1 MNLRATAGP
10 ATARSSEE
18 RINSFLT
25 IIPTVSRPP
34 RRIPLSRR
42 LFWTAVVATV
52 YILMTITPLYGVAH
66 KQEQQGTQQAQL
78 LLSIIFGTAYGTL
91 AHLGIG
97 PIVIAGILLEV
108 FAFSGLLNL
117 DLNKREDRLK
127 FTLLLKWTALGIA
140 ALEAVAYVLGGQF
153 GQVTPLGGVLI
164 VVQLLMATVIIMLL
178 DDLMS
183 KGWGIGSAI
192 SLIIFLGISRQI
204 FLNLF
209 SWDVAIDDNNSP
221 HVYGLLPALGA
232 ALYDLFTRGDATALV
247 GLVNRPVVLKDQTG
261 VTYLPDF
268 VGLLSTLVL
277 AFVILYLEMMKV
289 NIPVTAGQYRGIKF
303 TIPLRFVYVS
313 VLPIIF
319 TTYSLLLV
327 GQLLLPF
334 AGYPVVGEV
343 VQVIFLPHRFFFNVP
358 ALILHYLLYVALA
371 IAFAWVWVQLAG
383 LSAEDQARQFTQS
396 QLHVPGF
403 RQSEK
408 ILAKILERPIN
419 ALTTISGFLAG
430 SFAALGNILGVWGG
444 GAGLILLIE
453 IALQYYALVMREQ
466 MMEMYPGLKQLLGQ

>member
-1 MNLRATAGP
+1 MN
-10 ATARSSEE
+10 
-18 RINSFLT
+18 FLT
-25 IIPTVSRPP
+25 LLPTVTRPQK
-34 RRIPLSRR
+34 RLPLSRR
-42 LFWTAVVATV
+42 LFWTFVVATV
-52 YILMTITPLYGVAH
+52 YILMTITPLYGVAQ
-66 KQEQQGTQQAQL
+66 KQDMGVHQAQQ
-78 LLSIIFGTAYGTL
+78 LLSIIFGMAYGTL

-108 FAFSGLLNL
+108 LAFSGILNL

-127 FTLLLKWTALGIA
+127 FTLLLKWVALGIA
-140 ALEAVAYVLGGQF
+140 LVEAVAYVLGGML
-153 GQVTPLGGVLI
+153 TPVSPLAGVLI
-164 VVQLLMATVIIMLL
+164 VIQLLVATLIIILL
-178 DDLMS
+178 DDMMS

-192 SLIIFLGISRQI
+192 SLIIFLGIARQI
-204 FLNLF
+204 FLSLF
-209 SWDVAIDDNNSP
+209 SWDVVVDINGVA
-221 HVYGLLPALGA
+221 HVVGLIPALGVA
-232 ALYDLFTRGDATALV
+232 VYDLAMKGDTTQLVAL
-247 GLVNRPVVLKDQTG
+247 LNRPVELPGQGG

-268 VGLLSTLVL
+268 FGLIATILL
-277 AFVILYLEMMKV
+277 AYIILYLEMMKV

-334 AGYPVVGEV
+334 YQGNPVIQHIVN
-343 VQVIFLPHRFFFNVP
+343 VIFLPQREFFNVHYI
-358 ALILHYLLYVALA
+358 ILHYILYVALA
-371 IAFAWVWVQLAG
+371 IAFAWIWVQLAG
-383 LSAEDQARQFTQS
+383 LSAEDQAKQFTRS

-419 ALTTISGFLAG
+419 ALTILSGFIAG
-430 SFAALGNILGVWGG
+430 SFAALGNIFGVWGSG
-444 GAGLILLIE
+444 VGLILLVE

>member
-66 KQEQQGTQQAQL
+66 TQQQGAQQAQQ

-108 FAFSGLLNL
+108 FAFSGLMNL

-140 ALEAVAYVLGGQF
+140 ALEAVAYVLGNQF

-192 SLIIFLGISRQI
+192 SLIIFLGVSRQI
-204 FLNLF
+204 ILSLF
-209 SWDVAIDDNNSP
+209 SWDIVKDNNGSL
-221 HVYGLLPALGA
+221 HVFGLLPALGA

-247 GLVNRPVVLKDQTG
+247 GLVNRPVVLEGQTT

-334 AGYPVVGEV
+334 AGNPVVGGV

-358 ALILHYLLYVALA
+358 ALILHYLVYVALA

-419 ALTTISGFLAG
+419 ALTIISGFLAG

>member
-1 MNLRATAGP
+1 MD
-10 ATARSSEE
+10 
-18 RINSFLT
+18 FLT
-25 IIPTVSRPP
+25 FIPTVSRPP
-34 RRIPLSRR
+34 RKIPLSRR
-42 LFWTAVVATV
+42 LFWTAVVAAV

-140 ALEAVAYVLGGQF
+140 TLEAVAYVLGNQF
-153 GQVTPLGGVLI
+153 GEVTPLGGVLI
-164 VVQLLMATVIIMLL
+164 VVQLLIATVIILLL
-178 DDLMS
+178 DDMMS

-192 SLIIFLGISRQI
+192 SLIIFLGVSRQI
-204 FLNLF
+204 FLSLF
-209 SWDVAIDDNNSP
+209 SWDFVKDDNESL
-221 HVYGLLPALGA
+221 HLYGLLPALGA

-247 GLVNRPVVLKDQTG
+247 GLVNRPVVLNGQI
-261 VTYLPDF
+261 TYLPDL

-334 AGYPVVGEV
+334 AKDNPVVGGI

-419 ALTTISGFLAG
+419 ALTIISGFLAG

>member
-18 RINSFLT
+18 HINSFLT
-25 IIPTVSRPP
+25 IVPTVSRPP

-42 LFWTAVVATV
+42 LFWTAVVAIV
-52 YILMTITPLYGVAH
+52 YILMSITPLYGVAH
-66 KQEQQGTQQAQL
+66 TQQQGAQQAQQ

-108 FAFSGLLNL
+108 FAFSGLMNL

-140 ALEAVAYVLGGQF
+140 ALEAVAYVLGNQF

-192 SLIIFLGISRQI
+192 SLIIFLGVSRQI
-204 FLNLF
+204 ILSLF
-209 SWDVAIDDNNSP
+209 SWDIVKDSNGSL
-221 HVYGLLPALGA
+221 HVFGLLPALGA

-247 GLVNRPVVLKDQTG
+247 GLVNRPVVLEGQTT

-334 AGYPVVGEV
+334 AGNPVVGGV

-358 ALILHYLLYVALA
+358 ALILHYLVYVVLA

-419 ALTTISGFLAG
+419 ALTIISGFLAG

>member
-1 MNLRATAGP
+1 MD
-10 ATARSSEE
+10 
-18 RINSFLT
+18 FLT
-25 IIPTVSRPP
+25 FIPTVSRPP

-66 KQEQQGTQQAQL
+66 TQQQGTQQAQL

-108 FAFSGLLNL
+108 FAFSGLMNL

-140 ALEAVAYVLGGQF
+140 ALEAVAYVLGNQF
-153 GQVTPLGGVLI
+153 GEVTPLGGVLI
-164 VVQLLMATVIIMLL
+164 VVQLLIATVIILLL

-192 SLIIFLGISRQI
+192 SLIIFLGVSRQI

-209 SWDVAIDDNNSP
+209 SWDIVIDDNESP
-221 HVYGLLPALGA
+221 HVVGLLPALGA

-247 GLVNRPVVLKDQTG
+247 GLVDRPVVLNGQI
-261 VTYLPDF
+261 TYLPDF

-334 AGYPVVGEV
+334 AGNPVISEI

-358 ALILHYLLYVALA
+358 ALILHYLVYVALA

-419 ALTTISGFLAG
+419 ALTIISGFLAG

>member
-1 MNLRATAGP
+1 MN
-10 ATARSSEE
+10 
-18 RINSFLT
+18 FLT
-25 IIPTVSRPP
+25 FLPTVSRPQ
-34 RRIPLSRR
+34 RKIPLSRR
-42 LFWTAVVATV
+42 LFWTVVVATV

-66 KQEQQGTQQAQL
+66 TQQQGTQQAQL

-140 ALEAVAYVLGGQF
+140 TLEAVAYVLAGQF
-153 GQVTPLGGVLI
+153 GEVTPLGGVLI
-164 VVQLLMATVIIMLL
+164 VVQLLIATVIIILL

-192 SLIIFLGISRQI
+192 SLIIFLGVSRQI
-204 FLNLF
+204 FLSLF
-209 SWDVAIDDNNSP
+209 SWDIVKDDNESL
-221 HVYGLLPALGA
+221 HVSGLLPALGA

-247 GLVNRPVVLKDQTG
+247 GLVDRPVVLNGQI
-261 VTYLPDF
+261 TYLPDF

-334 AGYPVVGEV
+334 AENPVVGGI
-343 VQVIFLPHRFFFNVP
+343 VQVIFLPHRFFFDVP

-371 IAFAWVWVQLAG
+371 MAFAWVWVQLAG
-383 LSAEDQARQFTQS
+383 LSAEDQARQFTRS

-403 RQSEK
+403 RQSER

-419 ALTTISGFLAG
+419 ALTIISGFLAG

>member
-1 MNLRATAGP
+1 VNLRATAGP

-140 ALEAVAYVLGGQF
+140 ALEAVAYVLGNQF
-153 GQVTPLGGVLI
+153 GEVTPLGGVLI
-164 VVQLLMATVIIMLL
+164 VVQLLIATVIIILL

-192 SLIIFLGISRQI
+192 SLIIFLGVSRQI

-209 SWDVAIDDNNSP
+209 SWDFVKDDNESL
-221 HVYGLLPALGA
+221 HLYGLLPALGA
-232 ALYDLFTRGDATALV
+232 AMYDLFTRGNATALV
-247 GLVNRPVVLKDQTG
+247 GLVDRPVVLKGQI
-261 VTYLPDF
+261 TYLPDF

-334 AGYPVVGEV
+334 AKDNPVVGGI

-419 ALTTISGFLAG
+419 ALTIISGFLAG

>member
-1 MNLRATAGP
+1 
-10 ATARSSEE
+10 
-18 RINSFLT
+18 
-25 IIPTVSRPP
+25 
-34 RRIPLSRR
+34 
-42 LFWTAVVATV
+42 
-52 YILMTITPLYGVAH
+52 MTITPLYGVAH
-66 KQEQQGTQQAQL
+66 TQQQGAQQAQQ

-91 AHLGIG
+91 AHFGIG

-108 FAFSGLLNL
+108 FAFSGLMNL

-192 SLIIFLGISRQI
+192 SLIIFLGVSRQI
-204 FLNLF
+204 ILSLF
-209 SWDVAIDDNNSP
+209 SWDIVKDSNGSL
-221 HVYGLLPALGA
+221 HVFGLLPALGA

-247 GLVNRPVVLKDQTG
+247 GLVNRPVVLEGQTT

-334 AGYPVVGEV
+334 AVTPSSEE
-343 VQVIFLPHRFFFNVP
+343 
-358 ALILHYLLYVALA
+358 
-371 IAFAWVWVQLAG
+371 
-383 LSAEDQARQFTQS
+383 S
-396 QLHVPGF
+396 F
-403 RQSEK
+403 R
-408 ILAKILERPIN
+408 
-419 ALTTISGFLAG
+419 
-430 SFAALGNILGVWGG
+430 
-444 GAGLILLIE
+444 
-453 IALQYYALVMREQ
+453 
-466 MMEMYPGLKQLLGQ
+466 

>member
-1 MNLRATAGP
+1 MN
-10 ATARSSEE
+10 
-18 RINSFLT
+18 FLT
-25 IIPTVSRPP
+25 LIPTVSRPQ
-34 RRIPLSRR
+34 RRIPLSKR
-42 LFWTAVVATV
+42 LFWTAVVAIV
-52 YILMTITPLYGVAH
+52 YILMTITPLYGVEH
-66 KQEQQGTQQAQL
+66 KQDTMQDGVEHKQDTMQEPAQQ

-127 FTLLLKWTALGIA
+127 FTLLLKWVALGIA
-140 ALEAVAYVLGGQF
+140 TVEAVAYVFAEQF
-153 GQVTPLGGVLI
+153 GQVSPLGGVLI
-164 VVQLLMATVIIMLL
+164 IAQLLAATLIIILL

-192 SLIIFLGISRQI
+192 SLIIFLGVSRQI
-204 FLNLF
+204 FLSLF
-209 SWDVAIDDNNSP
+209 SWDVVPDVNEQLHIA
-221 HVYGLLPALGA
+221 GLLPALGA
-232 ALYDLFTRGDATALV
+232 ALYDLFARGDATALT
-247 GLVNRPVVLKDQTG
+247 GLINRPVVLQG
-261 VTYLPDF
+261 QESVTYLPDF

-277 AFVILYLEMMKV
+277 AYVILYLEMMKV

-334 AGYPVVGEV
+334 HQTNPVIAEI
-343 VQVIFLPHRFFFNVP
+343 VQVIFLPHRYFLNIP
-358 ALILHYLLYVALA
+358 AVILHYVLYVALA
-371 IAFAWVWVQLAG
+371 IAFAWIWVQLAG
-383 LSAEDQARQFTQS
+383 LSAEDQARQFAQS

-419 ALTTISGFLAG
+419 ALTIISGFIAG

-466 MMEMYPGLKQLLGQ
+466 MMEMYPGLKQLLGK

>member
-10 ATARSSEE
+10 AAARSSEE

-25 IIPTVSRPP
+25 TIPTVSRPP

-42 LFWTAVVATV
+42 LFWTVVVATV

-140 ALEAVAYVLGGQF
+140 ALEAVAYVLAGQF
-153 GQVTPLGGVLI
+153 GEVTPLGGVLI
-164 VVQLLMATVIIMLL
+164 VVQLLIATVIIILL

-192 SLIIFLGISRQI
+192 SLIIFLGVSRQI
-204 FLNLF
+204 FLSLF
-209 SWDVAIDDNNSP
+209 SWDFVKDDNESL
-221 HVYGLLPALGA
+221 HLYGLLPALGA
-232 ALYDLFTRGDATALV
+232 ALYDLFTRGDATALA
-247 GLVNRPVVLKDQTG
+247 GLVDRPVVLNGQI
-261 VTYLPDF
+261 TYLPDF

-313 VLPIIF
+313 VLPTHIHH
-319 TTYSLLLV
+319 
-327 GQLLLPF
+327 LLPF
-334 AGYPVVGEV
+334 ACRPAAPAIRREPRRRRSRSGD
-343 VQVIFLPHRFFFNVP
+343 LPT
-358 ALILHYLLYVALA
+358 A
-371 IAFAWVWVQLAG
+371 
-383 LSAEDQARQFTQS
+383 
-396 QLHVPGF
+396 
-403 RQSEK
+403 
-408 ILAKILERPIN
+408 
-419 ALTTISGFLAG
+419 
-430 SFAALGNILGVWGG
+430 
-444 GAGLILLIE
+444 
-453 IALQYYALVMREQ
+453 
-466 MMEMYPGLKQLLGQ
+466 

>member
-1 MNLRATAGP
+1 MN
-10 ATARSSEE
+10 
-18 RINSFLT
+18 FLT
-25 IIPTVSRPP
+25 LIPTVSRPQ
-34 RRIPLSRR
+34 RRIPLSKR
-42 LFWTAVVATV
+42 LFWTAVVAIV
-52 YILMTITPLYGVAH
+52 YILMTITPLYGVEH
-66 KQEQQGTQQAQL
+66 KQDTMQEPAQQ

-127 FTLLLKWTALGIA
+127 FTLLLKWVALGIA
-140 ALEAVAYVLGGQF
+140 TVEAVAYVFAEQF
-153 GQVTPLGGVLI
+153 GQVSPLGGVLI
-164 VVQLLMATVIIMLL
+164 IAQLLAATLIIILL

-192 SLIIFLGISRQI
+192 SLIIFLGVSRQI
-204 FLNLF
+204 FLSLF
-209 SWDVAIDDNNSP
+209 SWDVVPDVNEQLHIA
-221 HVYGLLPALGA
+221 GLLPALGA
-232 ALYDLFTRGDATALV
+232 ALYDLFARGDATALT
-247 GLVNRPVVLKDQTG
+247 GLINRPVVLQG
-261 VTYLPDF
+261 QESVTYLPDF

-277 AFVILYLEMMKV
+277 AYVILYLEMMKV

-334 AGYPVVGEV
+334 HQTNPVIAEI
-343 VQVIFLPHRFFFNVP
+343 VQVIFLPHRYFLNIP
-358 ALILHYLLYVALA
+358 AVILHYVLYVALA
-371 IAFAWVWVQLAG
+371 IAFAWIWVQLAG
-383 LSAEDQARQFTQS
+383 LSAEDQARQFAQS

-419 ALTTISGFLAG
+419 ALTIISGFIAG

-466 MMEMYPGLKQLLGQ
+466 MMEMYPGLKQLLGK

>member
-1 MNLRATAGP
+1 MD
-10 ATARSSEE
+10 
-18 RINSFLT
+18 FLT
-25 IIPTVSRPP
+25 FIPTVSRPP
-34 RRIPLSRR
+34 GRVPLSRR
-42 LFWTAVVATV
+42 LFWTAVVAAV
-52 YILMTITPLYGVAH
+52 YILMTITPLYGVQH
-66 KQEQQGTQQAQL
+66 QPQQGTQQAQQ

-108 FAFSGLLNL
+108 FAFSGILGL

-140 ALEAVAYVLGGQF
+140 AVEAVAYVLGGQF
-153 GQVTPLGGVLI
+153 GPVSPLVGAFI
-164 VVQLLMATVIIMLL
+164 VIQLLIATVIIILL

-192 SLIIFLGISRQI
+192 SLIIFLGVARQI
-204 FLNLF
+204 FLSLF
-209 SWDVAIDDNNSP
+209 SWDVVVDVNGQA
-221 HVYGLLPALGA
+221 HVVGLIPALGA
-232 ALYDLFTRGDATALV
+232 AFYDLFAHGNVAPLIS
-247 GLVNRPVVLKDQTG
+247 LINRPVVLQG
-261 VTYLPDF
+261 QQSVTYLPDIL
-268 VGLLSTLVL
+268 GLLSTVL
-277 AFVILYLEMMKV
+277 LGYIILYLEMMKV

-303 TIPLRFVYVS
+303 SIPLRFVYVS

-319 TTYSLLLV
+319 TTYSLLLL
-327 GQLLLPF
+327 GQLLFPF
-334 AGYPVVGEV
+334 SQYNPVIYYIVR
-343 VQVIFLPHRFFFNVP
+343 VIFLPHRDFFDIP
-358 ALILHYLLYVALA
+358 LLIIHYLIYVTLA

-383 LSAEDQARQFTQS
+383 LSAEDQAKQFTQS

-419 ALTTISGFLAG
+419 ALTIISGFIAG
-430 SFAALGNILGVWGG
+430 SFAALGNILGVWGSG
-444 GAGLILLIE
+444 TGLILLVE

-466 MMEMYPGLKQLLGQ
+466 ILEMYPGLKEVLGK

>member
-1 MNLRATAGP
+1 MD
-10 ATARSSEE
+10 
-18 RINSFLT
+18 FLT
-25 IIPTVSRPP
+25 FIPTVSRPP
-34 RRIPLSRR
+34 RRIPLSKR
-42 LFWTAVVATV
+42 LFWTAVVAVV
-52 YILMTITPLYGVAH
+52 YILMTTTPLYGAAH
-66 KQEQQGTQQAQL
+66 TQQQGTQQAQQ

-108 FAFSGLLNL
+108 FAFSGLMNL

-140 ALEAVAYVLGGQF
+140 AVEAVAYVLAEQF
-153 GQVTPLGGVLI
+153 GKVSPLGGVLI
-164 VVQLLMATVIIMLL
+164 VAQLLAATLIIILL

-192 SLIIFLGISRQI
+192 SLIIFLGVSRQI
-204 FLNLF
+204 FLSLF
-209 SWDVAIDDNNSP
+209 SWDVVRDVNNQL
-221 HVYGLLPALGA
+221 HVNGLLPALGA
-232 ALYDLFTRGDATALV
+232 ALYDLFARGDATALI
-247 GLVNRPVVLKDQTG
+247 GLINRPVVLQG
-261 VTYLPDF
+261 QQSVTYLPDF

-277 AFVILYLEMMKV
+277 AYVILYLEMMKV

-334 AGYPVVGEV
+334 YQTNPVIAEIVR
-343 VQVIFLPHRFFFNVP
+343 VIFLPHRDFLNIHV
-358 ALILHYLLYVALA
+358 LILHYILYVALA
-371 IAFAWVWVQLAG
+371 IAFAWIWVQLAG
-383 LSAEDQARQFTQS
+383 LSAEDQARQFAQS

-419 ALTTISGFLAG
+419 ALTIISGFIAG

>member
-1 MNLRATAGP
+1 VNLRATAGP

-66 KQEQQGTQQAQL
+66 TQQQQGTQQAQL

-117 DLNKREDRLK
+117 DLNKRKDRLK

-140 ALEAVAYVLGGQF
+140 ALEAVAYVLAGQF
-153 GQVTPLGGVLI
+153 GEVTPLGGVLV
-164 VVQLLMATVIIMLL
+164 VVQLLIATVIIILL

-192 SLIIFLGISRQI
+192 SLIIFLGVSRQI
-204 FLNLF
+204 FLSLF
-209 SWDVAIDDNNSP
+209 SWDFVKDDNESL
-221 HVYGLLPALGA
+221 HLYGLLPALGA

-247 GLVNRPVVLKDQTG
+247 GLVNRPVVLNGQI
-261 VTYLPDF
+261 TYLPDF

-277 AFVILYLEMMKV
+277 AFVILYMEMMKV

-334 AGYPVVGEV
+334 ADNPVVGEV

-419 ALTTISGFLAG
+419 ALTIISGFLAG

>member
-1 MNLRATAGP
+1 VNLRATAGP

-18 RINSFLT
+18 HINSFLT
-25 IIPTVSRPP
+25 IVPTVSRPP

-42 LFWTAVVATV
+42 LFWTAVVAIV
-52 YILMTITPLYGVAH
+52 YILMSITPLYGVAH
-66 KQEQQGTQQAQL
+66 SQQQGAQQAQQ

-108 FAFSGLLNL
+108 FAFSGLMNL

-140 ALEAVAYVLGGQF
+140 ALEAVAYVLGNQF

-192 SLIIFLGISRQI
+192 SLIIFLGVSRQI
-204 FLNLF
+204 ILSLF
-209 SWDVAIDDNNSP
+209 SWDIVKDSNGSL
-221 HVYGLLPALGA
+221 HVFGLLPALGA

-247 GLVNRPVVLKDQTG
+247 GLVNRPVVLEGQTT

-334 AGYPVVGEV
+334 AGNPVVGGV

-358 ALILHYLLYVALA
+358 ALILHYLVYVVLA

-419 ALTTISGFLAG
+419 ALTIISGFLAG

>member
-1 MNLRATAGP
+1 VNLRATAGP

-18 RINSFLT
+18 RIISFLT
-25 IIPTVSRPP
+25 ILPTVSRPP
-34 RRIPLSRR
+34 RKIPLSRR
-42 LFWTAVVATV
+42 LFWTAVVAIV
-52 YILMTITPLYGVAH
+52 YVLMTITPLYGVAH

-117 DLNKREDRLK
+117 DLDKREDRLK

-140 ALEAVAYVLGGQF
+140 ALEAVAYVLAGQF

-164 VVQLLMATVIIMLL
+164 VVQLLIATVIILLL

-192 SLIIFLGISRQI
+192 SLIIFLGASRQI
-204 FLNLF
+204 FLSLF
-209 SWDVAIDDNNSP
+209 SWDIVKDDNDSP
-221 HVYGLLPALGA
+221 HVVGLLPALGA
-232 ALYDLFTRGDATALV
+232 ALYDLFTRGDATALM
-247 GLVNRPVVLKDQTG
+247 GLVNRPVVLKGQT
-261 VTYLPDF
+261 TYLPDF

-334 AGYPVVGEV
+334 AGNPVVGGI
-343 VQVIFLPHRFFFNVP
+343 VQVIFLPHRFFFDVP
-358 ALILHYLLYVALA
+358 ALILHYLLYVTLA

-383 LSAEDQARQFTQS
+383 LSAEDQAKRLTQS
-396 QLHVPGF
+396 QLHIPGF

-419 ALTTISGFLAG
+419 ALTIISGFLAG

-444 GAGLILLIE
+444 GAGLVLLIE

-466 MMEMYPGLKQLLGQ
+466 IMEMYPGLKRLLGQ

>member
-1 MNLRATAGP
+1 M
-10 ATARSSEE
+10 
-18 RINSFLT
+18 SFLT
-25 IIPTVSRPP
+25 IIPTVSRPQ
-34 RRIPLSRR
+34 RKIPLSRR
-42 LFWTAVVATV
+42 LFWTVVVATV

-66 KQEQQGTQQAQL
+66 AQQQQGTQQAQL

-140 ALEAVAYVLGGQF
+140 ALEAVAYVLAGQF
-153 GQVTPLGGVLI
+153 GEVTPLGGVLI
-164 VVQLLMATVIIMLL
+164 IVQLLIATVIIILL

-192 SLIIFLGISRQI
+192 SLIIFLGVSRQI
-204 FLNLF
+204 FLSLF
-209 SWDVAIDDNNSP
+209 SWDFVKDDNESL
-221 HVYGLLPALGA
+221 HLYGLLPALGA

-247 GLVNRPVVLKDQTG
+247 GLVDRPVVLNGQI
-261 VTYLPDF
+261 TYLPDF

-334 AGYPVVGEV
+334 AENPVISEI

-383 LSAEDQARQFTQS
+383 LSAEDQARQFTRS

-419 ALTTISGFLAG
+419 ALTIISGFLAG

>member
-1 MNLRATAGP
+1 MN
-10 ATARSSEE
+10 
-18 RINSFLT
+18 FLT
-25 IIPTVSRPP
+25 FLPTVSRPQ
-34 RRIPLSRR
+34 RKIPLSRR
-42 LFWTAVVATV
+42 LFWTVVVATV

-66 KQEQQGTQQAQL
+66 AQQQKDVHQAQQ

-140 ALEAVAYVLGGQF
+140 ALEAVAYVLAGQF
-153 GQVTPLGGVLI
+153 GEVTPLGGVLI
-164 VVQLLMATVIIMLL
+164 VVQLLIATVIILLL

-192 SLIIFLGISRQI
+192 SLIIFLGVSRQI
-204 FLNLF
+204 FLSLF
-209 SWDVAIDDNNSP
+209 SWDVVPDVNDQFHIT
-221 HVYGLLPALGA
+221 GLLPALGA
-232 ALYDLFTRGDATALV
+232 ALYDLFARGDATALL
-247 GLVNRPVVLKDQTG
+247 GLIDRPVVLQAEHPP
-261 VTYLPDF
+261 TYLPDF

-277 AFVILYLEMMKV
+277 AYVILYLEMMKV

-334 AGYPVVGEV
+334 SGTNPVIAGIL
-343 VQVIFLPHRFFFNVP
+343 QVIFLPPRYFLDIPV
-358 ALILHYLLYVALA
+358 LILHYVLYVALA
-371 IAFAWVWVQLAG
+371 IAFAWIWVQLAG
-383 LSAEDQARQFTQS
+383 LSAEDQAKKFAQS

-419 ALTTISGFLAG
+419 ALTIISGFIAG

-444 GAGLILLIE
+444 GVGLILLIE
-453 IALQYYALVMREQ
+453 IGLQYYALVMREQ
-466 MMEMYPGLKQLLGQ
+466 MMEMYPGLKQLLSK

>member
-1 MNLRATAGP
+1 
-10 ATARSSEE
+10 
-18 RINSFLT
+18 
-25 IIPTVSRPP
+25 
-34 RRIPLSRR
+34 
-42 LFWTAVVATV
+42 
-52 YILMTITPLYGVAH
+52 MTITPLYGVAH
-66 KQEQQGTQQAQL
+66 AQQQQGTQQAQL

-140 ALEAVAYVLGGQF
+140 ALEAVAYVLAGQF
-153 GQVTPLGGVLI
+153 GEVTPLGGVLI
-164 VVQLLMATVIIMLL
+164 IVQLLIATVIIILL

-192 SLIIFLGISRQI
+192 SLIIFLGVSRQI
-204 FLNLF
+204 FLSLF
-209 SWDVAIDDNNSP
+209 SWDFVKDDNESL
-221 HVYGLLPALGA
+221 HLYGLLPALGA

-247 GLVNRPVVLKDQTG
+247 GLVDRPVVLNGQI
-261 VTYLPDF
+261 TYLPDF

-334 AGYPVVGEV
+334 AENPVISEI

-419 ALTTISGFLAG
+419 ALTIISGFLAG

>member
-18 RINSFLT
+18 RIISFLT
-25 IIPTVSRPP
+25 IIPTVSRPQ
-34 RRIPLSRR
+34 RKIPLSRR
-42 LFWTAVVATV
+42 LFWTVVVATV

-66 KQEQQGTQQAQL
+66 AQQQQGTQQAQL

-140 ALEAVAYVLGGQF
+140 ALEAVAYVLAGQF
-153 GQVTPLGGVLI
+153 GEVTPLGGVLI
-164 VVQLLMATVIIMLL
+164 IVQLLIATVIIILL

-192 SLIIFLGISRQI
+192 SLIIFLGVSRQI
-204 FLNLF
+204 FLSLF
-209 SWDVAIDDNNSP
+209 SWDFVKDDNESL
-221 HVYGLLPALGA
+221 HLYGLLPALGA

-247 GLVNRPVVLKDQTG
+247 GLVDRPVVLNGQI
-261 VTYLPDF
+261 TYLPDF

-334 AGYPVVGEV
+334 AENPVISEI

-383 LSAEDQARQFTQS
+383 LSAEDQARQFTRS

-419 ALTTISGFLAG
+419 ALTIISGFLAG

>member
-1 MNLRATAGP
+1 VNLRATAGP

-66 KQEQQGTQQAQL
+66 TQQQQGTQQAQL

-127 FTLLLKWTALGIA
+127 FTLWLKWTALGIA
-140 ALEAVAYVLGGQF
+140 ALEAMAYVLAGQF
-153 GQVTPLGGVLI
+153 GEVTPLGGVLV
-164 VVQLLMATVIIMLL
+164 VVQLLIATVIIILL

-192 SLIIFLGISRQI
+192 SLIIFLGVSRQI
-204 FLNLF
+204 FLSLF
-209 SWDVAIDDNNSP
+209 SWDIVKDDNESL
-221 HVYGLLPALGA
+221 HVFGLLPALGA

-247 GLVNRPVVLKDQTG
+247 GLVDRPVVLNGQT
-261 VTYLPDF
+261 TYLPDF

-334 AGYPVVGEV
+334 AGNPVISEI

-419 ALTTISGFLAG
+419 ALTIISGFLAG

>member
-1 MNLRATAGP
+1 MMN
-10 ATARSSEE
+10 
-18 RINSFLT
+18 FLT
-25 IIPTVSRPP
+25 LIPTVSRPP
-34 RRIPLSRR
+34 RRLPLSKR
-42 LFWTAVVATV
+42 LFWTAVVAIV
-52 YILMTITPLYGVAH
+52 YIMMTITPLYGVQH
-66 KQEQQGTQQAQL
+66 TTQQGTQPLQQ

-108 FAFSGLLNL
+108 FAFSGILNL

-140 ALEAVAYVLGGQF
+140 AVEAVAYVLSGQF
-153 GQVTPLGGVLI
+153 GPVTPLGGLLI
-164 VVQLLMATVIIMLL
+164 VLQLLIATVIIILL
-178 DDLMS
+178 DDLMT

-192 SLIIFLGISRQI
+192 SLIIFLSVSKQI
-204 FLNLF
+204 FLSLF
-209 SWDVAIDDNNSP
+209 SWDVAVDNADQR
-221 HVYGLLPALGA
+221 HIVGLIPALGA
-232 ALYDLFTRGDATALV
+232 ALYDLFAHGNAASIV
-247 GLVNRPVVLKDQTG
+247 GLINREVWLKGQQTP
-261 VTYLPDF
+261 TYLPDF
-268 VGLLSTLVL
+268 IGLISTLLL
-277 AFVILYLEMMKV
+277 AYIILYLEMMKV

-327 GQLLLPF
+327 GQLLSPF
-334 AGYPVVGEV
+334 QQNPVIEAILMI
-343 VQVIFLPHRFFFNVP
+343 IFPLQRNFSNVP
-358 ALILHYLLYVALA
+358 ALVLHYLIYVALA

-383 LSAEDQARQFTQS
+383 LSAEDQARQFARS

-419 ALTTISGFLAG
+419 ALTIISGFIAG

-444 GAGLILLIE
+444 GTGLILLVE

-466 MMEMYPGLKQLLGQ
+466 MLEMYPGLRQILE

>member
-1 MNLRATAGP
+1 
-10 ATARSSEE
+10 
-18 RINSFLT
+18 
-25 IIPTVSRPP
+25 
-34 RRIPLSRR
+34 
-42 LFWTAVVATV
+42 
-52 YILMTITPLYGVAH
+52 MTITPLYGVAH
-66 KQEQQGTQQAQL
+66 TQQQQGTQQAQL

-140 ALEAVAYVLGGQF
+140 ALEAVAYVLAGQF
-153 GQVTPLGGVLI
+153 GEVTPLGGVLV
-164 VVQLLMATVIIMLL
+164 VVQLLIATVIIILL

-192 SLIIFLGISRQI
+192 SLIIFLGVSRQI
-204 FLNLF
+204 FLSLF
-209 SWDVAIDDNNSP
+209 SWDFVKDDNESL
-221 HVYGLLPALGA
+221 HVFGLLPALGA

-247 GLVNRPVVLKDQTG
+247 GLVDRPVVLKGQI
-261 VTYLPDF
+261 TYLPDF

-334 AGYPVVGEV
+334 ADNPVVGGI

-358 ALILHYLLYVALA
+358 ALILHYLVYVALA

-419 ALTTISGFLAG
+419 ALTIISGFLAG

>member
-1 MNLRATAGP
+1 
-10 ATARSSEE
+10 
-18 RINSFLT
+18 
-25 IIPTVSRPP
+25 
-34 RRIPLSRR
+34 
-42 LFWTAVVATV
+42 
-52 YILMTITPLYGVAH
+52 
-66 KQEQQGTQQAQL
+66 
-78 LLSIIFGTAYGTL
+78 
-91 AHLGIG
+91 
-97 PIVIAGILLEV
+97 
-108 FAFSGLLNL
+108 
-117 DLNKREDRLK
+117 
-127 FTLLLKWTALGIA
+127 
-140 ALEAVAYVLGGQF
+140 
-153 GQVTPLGGVLI
+153 
-164 VVQLLMATVIIMLL
+164 
-178 DDLMS
+178 
-183 KGWGIGSAI
+183 
-192 SLIIFLGISRQI
+192 
-204 FLNLF
+204 
-209 SWDVAIDDNNSP
+209 
-221 HVYGLLPALGA
+221 LPALGA

-247 GLVNRPVVLKDQTG
+247 GLVDRPVVLKGQI
-261 VTYLPDF
+261 TYLPDF

-334 AGYPVVGEV
+334 AENPVISEI

-358 ALILHYLLYVALA
+358 ALILHYLVYVALA

-419 ALTTISGFLAG
+419 ALTIISGFLAG

>member
-1 MNLRATAGP
+1 MN
-10 ATARSSEE
+10 
-18 RINSFLT
+18 FLT
-25 IIPTVSRPP
+25 FLPTVSRPQ
-34 RRIPLSRR
+34 RKIPLSRR
-42 LFWTAVVATV
+42 LFWTVVVATV

-66 KQEQQGTQQAQL
+66 TQQQGTQQAQL

-140 ALEAVAYVLGGQF
+140 ALEAVAYVLAGQF
-153 GQVTPLGGVLI
+153 GEVTPLGGVLI
-164 VVQLLMATVIIMLL
+164 VVQLLIATVIIILL

-192 SLIIFLGISRQI
+192 SLIIFLGVSRQI
-204 FLNLF
+204 FLSLF
-209 SWDVAIDDNNSP
+209 SWDIVKDDNESL
-221 HVYGLLPALGA
+221 HVSGLLPALGA

-247 GLVNRPVVLKDQTG
+247 GLVDRPVVLNGQI
-261 VTYLPDF
+261 TYLPDF

-334 AGYPVVGEV
+334 AENPVVGGI
-343 VQVIFLPHRFFFNVP
+343 VQVIFLPHRFFFDVP

-371 IAFAWVWVQLAG
+371 MAFAWVWVQLAG
-383 LSAEDQARQFTQS
+383 LSAEDQARQFTRS

-403 RQSEK
+403 RQSER

-419 ALTTISGFLAG
+419 ALTIISGFLAG

-466 MMEMYPGLKQLLGQ
+466 MMEMYPGLRQLLGQ

>member
-1 MNLRATAGP
+1 MN
-10 ATARSSEE
+10 
-18 RINSFLT
+18 FLT
-25 IIPTVSRPP
+25 FLPTVSRPQ
-34 RRIPLSRR
+34 RKIPLSRR
-42 LFWTAVVATV
+42 LFWTVVVATV

-66 KQEQQGTQQAQL
+66 TQQQGTQQAQL

-140 ALEAVAYVLGGQF
+140 TLEAVAYVLAGQF
-153 GQVTPLGGVLI
+153 GEVTPLGGVLI
-164 VVQLLMATVIIMLL
+164 VVQLLIATVIIILL

-192 SLIIFLGISRQI
+192 SLIIFLGVSRQI
-204 FLNLF
+204 FLSLF
-209 SWDVAIDDNNSP
+209 SWDIVKDDNESL
-221 HVYGLLPALGA
+221 HVSGLLPALGA

-247 GLVNRPVVLKDQTG
+247 GLVDRPVVLNGQI
-261 VTYLPDF
+261 TYLPDF

-334 AGYPVVGEV
+334 AENPVVGGI
-343 VQVIFLPHRFFFNVP
+343 VQVIFLPHRFFFDVP

-371 IAFAWVWVQLAG
+371 MAFAWVWVQLAG
-383 LSAEDQARQFTQS
+383 LSAEDQARQFTRS

-403 RQSEK
+403 RQSER

-419 ALTTISGFLAG
+419 ALTIISGFLAG

-466 MMEMYPGLKQLLGQ
+466 MMEMYPGLRQLLGQ